1 MKLKNLIVKNKV
13 YILLLILI
21 LAAVSSVI
29 ADTKTG
35 AAASREY
42 RIKAAFLYNFIK
54 FIDWPQEKMP
64 DNDEPIIIGIV
75 ESEDFIKAFDP
86 IKNKKV
92 KGKKV
97 ILRKFDKL
105 GEMDENKDQS
115 QWRHKIAALK
125 ECHILFFCHF
135 ANKKTQNQII
145 KDLSGFSVL
154 TVGQADGFL
163 ESGGNIN
170 FIKERQK
177 VRFEINLKTSK
188 QNELKIKSRFLKLA
202 IRVIK

>member
-1 MKLKNLIVKNKV
+1 M
-13 YILLLILI
+13 LLFLI

-29 ADTKTG
+29 ADTGTG
-35 AAASREY
+35 TAISREY

-54 FIDWPQEKMP
+54 FIDWPREKMP

-75 ESEDFIKAFDP
+75 ESEHFIKAFDP

-105 GEMDENKDQS
+105 GEMDKNKNQS
-115 QWRHKIAALK
+115 QWMHKIAALK
-125 ECHILFFCHF
+125 ECHILFFCRF

-154 TVGQADGFL
+154 TVGQADGFI

-170 FIKERQK
+170 FIKEGQK

-202 IRVIK
+202 VRVIK

>member
-1 MKLKNLIVKNKV
+1 MKTKV

-29 ADTKTG
+29 ADTKAESTT
-35 AAASREY
+35 SREF

-54 FIDWPQEKMP
+54 FIDWPEEKMP

-75 ESEDFIKAFDP
+75 ESKGFIKAFDP

-92 KGKKV
+92 KGKKI
-97 ILRKFDKL
+97 ILRQFDKL
-105 GEMDENKDQS
+105 GELDENKDQS
-115 QWRHKIAALK
+115 QWMHKIAALK
-125 ECHILFFCHF
+125 KCHILFFCHF
-135 ANKKTQNQII
+135 TNKETQNQII

-154 TVGQADGFL
+154 TVGHAEGFI

-170 FIKERQK
+170 FIKEGQK

-202 IRVIK
+202 KRVIK